1 MQTRRDFIA
10 MAAAAAG
17 VVAVGSPR
25 AWAAPKRILI
35 LGGTGFVGPH
45 QVRRA
50 VERGHQVTIF
60 NRGRSAPGMF
70 GKGVEELAGD
80 RKDTLDWFRMLPENR
95 QASVLGAVEREVK
108 TIAAWKEHKPGAE
121 PQSRAVTFGASRG
134 HHDQR
139 RGKGTNIQVR
149 ALVRVTTLRG
159 VDSAGKR
166 GSPNRAE
173 PVR

>member
-80 RKDTLDWFRMLPENR
+80 RAGNLDVLKGRKWDAVIDES
-95 QASVLGAVEREVK
+95 ASTADAPSG
-108 TIAAWKEHKPGAE
+108 
-121 PQSRAVTFGASRG
+121 
-134 HHDQR
+134 
-139 RGKGTNIQVR
+139 
-149 ALVRVTTLRG
+149 
-159 VDSAGKR
+159 
-166 GSPNRAE
+166 
-173 PVR
+173 